1 MNSNNNNSGIIIP
14 VIFAM
19 MFFITGITISML
31 FFPSGDGFDMINRV
45 MDNIGQSEY
54 MVDSIPSGN
63 HDMLY
68 VRDAPLELN
77 DVENDRFSFDVD
89 YREEMHPSIRPLEY
103 RYKAST
109 ALSAKFR

>member
-1 MNSNNNNSGIIIP
+1 MRKSHSSYLCVVIIVYIW
-14 VIFAM
+14 
-19 MFFITGITISML
+19 
-31 FFPSGDGFDMINRV
+31 
-45 MDNIGQSEY
+45 
-54 MVDSIPSGN
+54 
-63 HDMLY
+63 LY
-68 VRDAPLELN
+68 VSYSAEFVNIAEYAVDFEGAENSLLSLELN